1 MSKINRDPLPNPAQR
16 LAEAVSRRMYEQDSA
31 TQELGIELDTIS
43 PGYAR
48 LHMQV
53 RESMLNGHR
62 TCHGGF
68 IFTLADS
75 AFAYACNSH
84 NQSTVAARASIDFL
98 APARAGDRLTA
109 VAEER
114 TIAGRTGVY
123 DITVRDQQGRLI
135 ALFRGNSYRIQG
147 TILSED
153 EVHKLQAP
161 ES

>member
-1 MSKINRDPLPNPAQR
+1 
-16 LAEAVSRRMYEQDSA
+16 
-31 TQELGIELDTIS
+31 
-43 PGYAR
+43 
-48 LHMQV
+48 
-53 RESMLNGHR
+53 
-62 TCHGGF
+62 
-68 IFTLADS
+68 
-75 AFAYACNSH
+75 
-84 NQSTVAARASIDFL
+84 
-98 APARAGDRLTA
+98 GDRLTA

-123 DITVRDQQGRLI
+123 DITVRDQQDRLI